1 MYNLYILTV
10 LGLGGFTY
18 GFGFSVFVTALG
30 QPGFYTYFKLDP
42 GSTVSLLFLD
52 TSPEAPRLTVPAS
65 TLPTLSALSM
75 PCSPPEQHSAVWHSP
90 PSLTAMAGG

>member
-18 GFGFSVFVTALG
+18 GFGFSVFVTAVG

-42 GSTVSLLFLD
+42 TSTVSLVPVD
-52 TSPEAPRLTVPAS
+52 TSPEGPRLTDPAS
-65 TLPTLSALSM
+65 TLPTSSALSM
-75 PCSPPEQHSAVWHSP
+75 PCSPPEQLLAVWHSL